1 MNGDD
6 NTLSQEEIEA
16 LLSGMG
22 GESKDNGVSAAR
34 ESGSRSLAD
43 ADRKVL
49 EDIFMSTSGNSGTI
63 LSTIINKEVD
73 ITFKS
78 ISLMDAEQ
86 LKQTSQY
93 PMILLEIKLISGF
106 DSMYYMIMGEK
117 EVHSIGESMTGNT
130 PQNTTYDVFLNS
142 LVDGFMQ
149 MVSSSSTGLSMLI
162 GMNVDVSAP
171 VISKID
177 SSGGFSR
184 KFSLSDPVVAVT
196 YKIKID
202 ADIDS
207 ELIEVYPYGLCM
219 DIVSAYRNKH
229 AKHAPKQAIHEEE
242 KIGVQPVK
250 FAPLQEA
257 LGQEL
262 PKNIELLMDVPMNIT
277 VELGRTKLS
286 IKEILDLDAGSI
298 VELDK
303 VAGAPVDLLVNGKLI
318 AKGEVVVIDE
328 NFGLRVTDIL
338 SPEERIKKLK

>member
-22 GESKDNGVSAAR
+22 GESKDNGVSAAP
-34 ESGSRSLAD
+34 ESGGKALAD

-49 EDIFMSTSGNSGTI
+49 EEIFRSTSGNSGMI

-78 ISLMDAEQ
+78 ISLMDGEQ
-86 LKQTSQY
+86 LKEKAEY
-93 PMILLEIKLISGF
+93 PMILLEIKLIAGF
-106 DSMYYMIMGEK
+106 DDIYYMVMGEK
-117 EVHSIGESMTGNT
+117 EIISIGESMTGNT

-149 MVSSSSTGLSMLI
+149 MVSSSSTGLSMMI

-177 SSGGFSR
+177 SSAGFSR
-184 KFSLSDPVVAVT
+184 KFTLSDPVVAVT

-202 ADIDS
+202 SDIDS
-207 ELIEVYPYGLCM
+207 EFIEVYPHKLCM
-219 DIVSAYRNKH
+219 DIVSAYRNKNARH
-229 AKHAPKQAIHEEE
+229 TKKTVSHEE
-242 KIGVQPVK
+242 KVGVQPVK

-257 LGQEL
+257 VVQEL

-286 IKEILDLDAGSI
+286 IKEILELDAGSI